1 MLQPSPVLPPLLD
14 ERFGLGH
21 RLRDATSPLHTDLV
35 QLLHV
40 GLTINPIVRHID
52 TGLLPSFPQLGL
64 GGDYRRQQAEL
75 ITAVD
80 IQGLSEW
87 QNLASVRLRQH
98 RAYRTL
104 GEFLREAEHWIDY
117 HDQHRPHEGL
127 QQQSPDQFA
136 RNHNLPMAPSLPL
149 FGYW

>member
-1 MLQPSPVLPPLLD
+1 MLRPSPVLPPFLD

-40 GLTINPIVRHID
+40 GLTIDPIVRHID

-64 GGDYRRQQAEL
+64 GGDDR
-75 ITAVD
+75 
-80 IQGLSEW
+80 
-87 QNLASVRLRQH
+87 RQH

-104 GEFLREAEHWIDY
+104 GEFLREAEYWINY
-117 HDQHRPHEGL
+117 YDQHRPHEGL
-127 QQQSPDQFA
+127 QQQSSDQFA
-136 RNHNLPMAPSLPL
+136 RDHDLPMAPYLPL
-149 FGYW
+149 FGYLTYPHASAQP